1 MVGLTDI
8 PNEILEYIFTFVSD
22 VSHHTIF
29 NIILV
34 NKHFG
39 EIARP
44 LRVRHWSDNG
54 FHDTYYRL
62 ASCPPISHLALEL
75 LRHPELRP
83 RVRSLNFTN
92 FQNDMDFMSDRIT
105 LRPENLELLANA
117 ADEILP
123 DFSRSSNL
131 RTTMLGGWDDALA
144 VLVIAWATK
153 LTSLSISIPYF
164 DPDPETGP
172 EPGLQE
178 EMLVLQ
184 YAKHL
189 AQQFGGDRIEA
200 AKSLPLRNLHYLDF
214 RHWDTEGHVE
224 SEYMTPFLHLPN
236 LKSLQA
242 EMMGDEHGYFDTRL
256 RAYVE
261 DKYFMPTPTGT
272 SSIESIVLRETNL
285 TNNGISTLLRACRSL
300 RAFHIDFAPV
310 LYDEERDSQS
320 LARGLLRHASTIEKL
335 VILVDGNSEFRFNDD
350 ARDGRINLRDSYQ
363 HMKKLKRLT
372 IPLEDLFDTS
382 QVDGCEKKTFR
393 IERVPT
399 STEYLKLISS
409 RISWNWDLFLT
420 EAQEFATGIVMLLKE
435 TGSSGRL
442 CNLKILDL
450 HEGLVDDPNFES
462 IAMAKSMARAN
473 GVTLKLKIIP
483 KFPHPLGESCA
494 SG

>member
-1 MVGLTDI
+1 MSLTNI
-8 PNEILEYIFTFVSD
+8 PNEILEQIFTFVSD

-34 NKHFG
+34 NKRLS

-54 FHDTYYRL
+54 FHDAYCTL

-75 LRHPELRP
+75 LRHPELRS

-92 FQNDMDFMSDRIT
+92 FQNNMDFMSDRIT

-153 LTSLSISIPYF
+153 LTSLSMSIPYF

-184 YAKHL
+184 YAKYV
-189 AQQFGGDRIEA
+189 AQQFVGDRIEA
-200 AKSLPLRNLHYLDF
+200 AKPLPLRNLHHLDF

-236 LKSLQA
+236 LKSLQT
-242 EMMGDEHGYFDTRL
+242 EMMGDDDDYSDTRL

-261 DKYFMPTPTGT
+261 DKYFMPVPTGT

-285 TNNGISTLLRACRSL
+285 TNNGVLALLRACRRL
-300 RAFHIDFAPV
+300 RVFHIDFAPV
-310 LYDEERDSQS
+310 LYNEERDSQS
-320 LARGLLRHASTIEKL
+320 LARGLLRHAATIEEL
-335 VILVDGNSEFRFNDD
+335 VISVDGNSDVRFNEDV
-350 ARDGRINLRDSYQ
+350 RDGKINLKDCYQ

-372 IPLEDLFDTS
+372 IPLVDLFDTS
-382 QVDGCEKKTFR
+382 QADGYKTKTLR
-393 IERVPT
+393 IERVPA
-399 STEYLKLISS
+399 STEHLKLMSS

-420 EAQEFATGIVMLLKE
+420 EAQEYAIGIVMLLKE
-435 TGSSGRL
+435 TGPSGRL
-442 CNLKILDL
+442 CNLKTLDL
-450 HEGLVDDPNFES
+450 YEGLVDDPDFES
-462 IAMAKSMARAN
+462 IATAKFIARAN
-473 GVTLKLKIIP
+473 GVTLKLKVIP
-483 KFPHPLGESCA
+483 KFPHLHGGICA
-494 SG
+494 ND